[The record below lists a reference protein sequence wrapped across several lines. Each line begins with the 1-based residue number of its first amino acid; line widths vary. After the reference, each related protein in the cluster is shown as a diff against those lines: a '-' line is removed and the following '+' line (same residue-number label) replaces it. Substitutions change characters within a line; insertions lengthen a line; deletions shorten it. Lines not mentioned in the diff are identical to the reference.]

1 MIRVLVVDDNRDSA
15 DALAEILRQMGH
27 NAEAA
32 HSGSDALVR
41 VERFSPDLFLL
52 DLALPDIDGYELARR
67 LRRVAHKDAR
77 FVALTGYGPGIGG
90 NMAANVF
97 DDHVVKP
104 ISPEMLLKILGM
116 ASVSGP
122 TNIKSLEG
130 GK

>member
-1 MIRVLVVDDNRDSA
+1 VIRVLVVDDNRDSA
-15 DALAEILRQMGH
+15 DALAEVLRQMGH
-27 NAEAA
+27 TAEASY
-32 HSGSDALVR
+32 SGSEALVR
-41 VERFSPDLFLL
+41 VEQFSPDLFLL

-90 NMAANVF
+90 NLAANVF

-104 ISPEMLLKILGM
+104 MSPEMLLKILGM
-116 ASVSGP
+116 ASASGP